1 MRGGL
6 DADERDSREQLFGQ
20 NNIDIH
26 QKNIP
31 QLLIDEVRPHT
42 SLTALW
48 RPLTIPGFPSVLY
61 LSGSESHPVVYG
73 SVLLLCCLHFS
84 YFSVQH
90 WDYSTGDKIGASR
103 GL

>member
-31 QLLIDEVRPHT
+31 QLLIDEVRHHT
-42 SLTALW
+42 AITTL
-48 RPLTIPGFPSVLY
+48 
-61 LSGSESHPVVYG
+61 
-73 SVLLLCCLHFS
+73 
-84 YFSVQH
+84 
-90 WDYSTGDKIGASR
+90 
-103 GL
+103 